1 LQLTFS
7 ALFRKKLKDGEAG
20 FLQGCAIVNDQLASS
35 SSAAASLPK
44 TVSSAD
50 DIAEVFGEKQMA
62 ELRFNADKKSK
73 AQIEEALLGVI
84 HSSEITDAV
93 RALVATTAEK
103 LAKTQRQRNND
114 QKLVQSRVSNKE
126 VTRQF

>member
-1 LQLTFS
+1 
-7 ALFRKKLKDGEAG
+7 
-20 FLQGCAIVNDQLASS
+20 
-35 SSAAASLPK
+35 
-44 TVSSAD
+44 
-50 DIAEVFGEKQMA
+50 MA
-62 ELRFNADKKSK
+62 ELRFNADQKSK

>member
-1 LQLTFS
+1 M
-7 ALFRKKLKDGEAG
+7 KDGEAG

-93 RALVATTAEK
+93 RALVATTAAAEK